1 MAADLDSLITSEIPE
16 GRQNL
21 LDSYT
26 NLERVAE
33 YCENNYFQC
42 DNKRAALEETKGY
55 TTQSLASVAYQINT
69 LAYNFLQMLD
79 LQSSSIREMESQIN
93 HISQTVCI
101 HKEKV
106 ARREIGVLTTNKC
119 SNSPNGLTRQYKII
133 APANPERPIKYVRKP
148 IDYSCLDDIGH
159 GVKGQQ
165 QQQRQMVKRPS
176 VSGGGGGGHY
186 GPGHGAP
193 SQYGPGLGK
202 SPYGSIGNV
211 SQGSAGP
218 APTSKPPTPPQN
230 RYNSGTLN
238 RSKEYRTPP
247 VVAPPQ
253 VPSNYAPNYP
263 KQSRGQ
269 QYGTLPHPQVGMVAP
284 QSQQESGG
292 ATMPRLSSNS
302 LRSTVSAHSA
312 NSGTPTPPP
321 EPGQG
326 ASSQYGLT
334 RKPSSSSADTE
345 VYGLQRQSSQASSAS
360 GIYGQYGIA
369 RESTPPG
376 QGRPTQRPPSPPGS
390 QAPSYGRQMSENSMY
405 GTRGQDQQASS
416 VYGTRG
422 QPDMAGG
429 SVYGTRGQPD
439 QGTGGVYGTRGQ
451 PDPNSMYSTRGE
463 MTGAGSRN
471 IRSQQHQQEQASS
484 VYGTRGQPDQGGG
497 SVYGTRNQVEQSN
510 VYGSR
515 SQPDSSMYSTRTE
528 MSSRGAQEKA
538 SLYGSRAQPD
548 QSSVYGSRA
557 QPDPNSMYSTR
568 SQMSD
573 PTYGR
578 SLSQTSGSTSRP
590 GGVPGEYGR
599 QASLEAA
606 RQGMERQERQ
616 SQGRSQQGGQP
627 GYTRQGSSSSVG
639 SSSAGAQPAQQQQQQ
654 QGQIV
659 ARDLAGVVVAQD
671 LSLPGWVPK
680 NYLEKVVAI
689 YDYNADKEDEL
700 TFQEGQIIYVLKKND
715 DGWWEGVM
723 EGITGLF
730 PGNYV
735 EQAV

>member
-1 MAADLDSLITSEIPE
+1 LITSEIPE

-79 LQSSSIREMESQIN
+79 LQSSQIREMESQIN
-93 HISQTVCI
+93 HISQTVGI

-119 SNSPNGLTRQYKII
+119 SNSPNGLSRQYKII

-148 IDYSCLDDIGH
+148 IDYSCLDNIGH
-159 GVKGQQ
+159 GVVSPQNATP
-165 QQQRQMVKRPS
+165 RQLSKRPS
-176 VSGGGGGGHY
+176 TGQYGTLGGGSSTSSQYAAG
-186 GPGHGAP
+186 
-193 SQYGPGLGK
+193 QYGPGLGK

-230 RYNSGTLN
+230 RFTSGTLN

-263 KQSRGQ
+263 KQGRGQ
-269 QYGTLPHPQVGMVAP
+269 QYGTLPHPQVGMVQP
-284 QSQQESGG
+284 QQHEGG
-292 ATMPRLSSNS
+292 GSTMPRLSSNS
-302 LRSTVSAHSA
+302 IRSTISGHSG
-312 NSGTPTPPP
+312 NSGTPTSTPPP
-321 EPGQG
+321 GQE
-326 ASSQYGLT
+326 QHGLT
-334 RKPSSSSADTE
+334 RKASSSSADME
-345 VYGLQRQSSQASSAS
+345 HQGDGGVYGLMRQTSQASTGSRQS
-360 GIYGQYGIA
+360 GQVYGQYGVA
-369 RESTPPG
+369 RGGTPPNMS
-376 QGRPTQRPPSPPGS
+376 RPTQRPPSPPLPNPPQQIYTRQGS
-390 QAPSYGRQMSENSMY
+390 EGSVYGTRAQPDSVYGSRGQPESVY
-405 GTRGQDQQASS
+405 GTRGQHES

-422 QPDMAGG
+422 QPD

-439 QGTGGVYGTRGQ
+439 NVYGTRGQ
-451 PDPNSMYSTRGE
+451 PDS
-463 MTGAGSRN
+463 
-471 IRSQQHQQEQASS
+471 
-484 VYGTRGQPDQGGG
+484 
-497 SVYGTRNQVEQSN
+497 

-515 SQPDSSMYSTRTE
+515 GQPE
-528 MSSRGAQEKA
+528 
-538 SLYGSRAQPD
+538 
-548 QSSVYGSRA
+548 SVYGSRA
-557 QPDPNSMYSTR
+557 QPDSVYGTRAQFGDQSYSR
-568 SQMSD
+568 
-573 PTYGR
+573 
-578 SLSQTSGSTSRP
+578 STSQSSGH
-590 GGVPGEYGR
+590 GGPGEGLSRQSSITANDQQQAFIR
-599 QASLEAA
+599 QANNT
-606 RQGMERQERQ
+606 MEQ
-616 SQGRSQQGGQP
+616 QQGSYSRQNSGQHIA
-627 GYTRQGSSSSVG
+627 RQGSSTSSQ
-639 SSSAGAQPAQQQQQQ
+639 GAT
-654 QGQIV
+654 QGIV
-659 ARDLAGVVVAQD
+659 ARDLAGSVVAQD
-671 LSLPGWVPK
+671 MSLPGWVPK

-700 TFQEGQIIYVLKKND
+700 TFQEGQVIYVLKKND

>member
-79 LQSSSIREMESQIN
+79 LQSSQIREMESQIN
-93 HISQTVCI
+93 HISQTVGI

-119 SNSPNGLTRQYKII
+119 SNSPNGLSRQYKII

-148 IDYSCLDDIGH
+148 IDYSCLDTIGH
-159 GVKGQQ
+159 GVISPQSATP
-165 QQQRQMVKRPS
+165 RQLSKRPS
-176 VSGGGGGGHY
+176 TGQY
-186 GPGHGAP
+186 GTLGTSSTSSQYAAG
-193 SQYGPGLGK
+193 QYGPGLGK

-230 RYNSGTLN
+230 RFPSGTLN

-263 KQSRGQ
+263 KQVRGQ
-269 QYGTLPHPQVGMVAP
+269 QYGTLPHPQVGMVQP
-284 QSQQESGG
+284 QQHEGG
-292 ATMPRLSSNS
+292 GSTMPRLSSNS
-302 LRSTVSAHSA
+302 IRSTISGHSG
-312 NSGTPTPPP
+312 NSGTPTSTPPP
-321 EPGQG
+321 GQE
-326 ASSQYGLT
+326 QHGLS
-334 RKPSSSSADTE
+334 RKTSSSSADMDQQVE
-345 VYGLQRQSSQASSAS
+345 GGMYGLMRQTSQASSSSRQANQV
-360 GIYGQYGIA
+360 YGQYGVA
-369 RESTPPG
+369 RGATPPNMS
-376 QGRPTQRPPSPPGS
+376 RPTQRPPSPPLPTPPQPTYTKQQSEGS
-390 QAPSYGRQMSENSMY
+390 VY
-405 GTRGQDQQASS
+405 GTRTQPDNTYGTRAQPDAL
-416 VYGTRG
+416 YGTRG
-422 QPDMAGG
+422 QPDSSLYGTRGQPDNG

-439 QGTGGVYGTRGQ
+439 TVYGTRGQ
-451 PDPNSMYSTRGE
+451 PDTTYGTRAQPDTTYGTRAQPDTTYGTRAQPQPDATYNTRAQLE
-463 MTGAGSRN
+463 ATYGTRAQLDTTYGTRAQPDN
-471 IRSQQHQQEQASS
+471 TYGTRAQPDS
-484 VYGTRGQPDQGGG
+484 VYGTRAQPDAL
-497 SVYGTRNQVEQSN
+497 YGTRAQIGDQSYSRSTSQSSGYGGPAEGLSRQSSISASDQQQALIRQASNTVEQQQAG
-510 VYGSR
+510 YSR
-515 SQPDSSMYSTRTE
+515 
-528 MSSRGAQEKA
+528 
-538 SLYGSRAQPD
+538 
-548 QSSVYGSRA
+548 
-557 QPDPNSMYSTR
+557 
-568 SQMSD
+568 
-573 PTYGR
+573 
-578 SLSQTSGSTSRP
+578 QTSG
-590 GGVPGEYGR
+590 
-599 QASLEAA
+599 
-606 RQGMERQERQ
+606 
-616 SQGRSQQGGQP
+616 QQMS
-627 GYTRQGSSSSVG
+627 RQGSTSS
-639 SSSAGAQPAQQQQQQ
+639 QPVAT
-654 QGQIV
+654 QGIV
-659 ARDLAGVVVAQD
+659 ARDLAGSVVAQD
-671 LSLPGWVPK
+671 MSLPGWVPK

-700 TFQEGQIIYVLKKND
+700 TFQEGQVIYVLKKND

>member
-159 GVKGQQ
+159 GVKGVQ
-165 QQQRQMVKRPS
+165 QQQRQLVKRPS
-176 VSGGGGGGHY
+176 VSGSSHY
-186 GPGHGAP
+186 GPGHGVP

-269 QYGTLPHPQVGMVAP
+269 QYGTLPHPQVGMVVP
-284 QSQQESGG
+284 QSQQDPGG

-302 LRSTVSAHSA
+302 VRSTVSGHSGT
-312 NSGTPTPPP
+312 SGTPTPPP
-321 EPGQG
+321 ETG
-326 ASSQYGLT
+326 QYGLS
-334 RKPSSSSADTE
+334 RKHSSSSADTE
-345 VYGLQRQSSQASSAS
+345 MQGLQRQSSQASSMS
-360 GIYGQYGIA
+360 GGVYGQYGAAGA
-369 RESTPPG
+369 RGVTPPG
-376 QGRPTQRPPSPPGS
+376 LGRPTQRPPSPPGS
-390 QAPSYGRQMSENSMY
+390 GVAPYHRQLSEGGLYGTRGGGPEPGGGVYGSRAQPDMAPVY
-405 GTRGQDQQASS
+405 GTRGQPDPGSVYGTRGQPDKVYGTRAQPDQSSVYGTRGQPDPAS

-422 QPDMAGG
+422 QPDMA
-429 SVYGTRGQPD
+429 SV
-439 QGTGGVYGTRGQ
+439 
-451 PDPNSMYSTRGE
+451 
-463 MTGAGSRN
+463 
-471 IRSQQHQQEQASS
+471 
-484 VYGTRGQPDQGGG
+484 
-497 SVYGTRNQVEQSN
+497 
-510 VYGSR
+510 
-515 SQPDSSMYSTRTE
+515 
-528 MSSRGAQEKA
+528 
-538 SLYGSRAQPD
+538 
-548 QSSVYGSRA
+548 
-557 QPDPNSMYSTR
+557 
-568 SQMSD
+568 
-573 PTYGR
+573 
-578 SLSQTSGSTSRP
+578 
-590 GGVPGEYGR
+590 
-599 QASLEAA
+599 
-606 RQGMERQERQ
+606 
-616 SQGRSQQGGQP
+616 
-627 GYTRQGSSSSVG
+627 
-639 SSSAGAQPAQQQQQQ
+639 
-654 QGQIV
+654 
-659 ARDLAGVVVAQD
+659 
-671 LSLPGWVPK
+671 
-680 NYLEKVVAI
+680 
-689 YDYNADKEDEL
+689 
-700 TFQEGQIIYVLKKND
+700 
-715 DGWWEGVM
+715 
-723 EGITGLF
+723 
-730 PGNYV
+730 
-735 EQAV
+735 

>member
-79 LQSSSIREMESQIN
+79 LQSSQIREMESQIN
-93 HISQTVCI
+93 HISQTVGI

-119 SNSPNGLTRQYKII
+119 SNSPNGLSRQYKII

-148 IDYSCLDDIGH
+148 IDYSCLDTIGH
-159 GVKGQQ
+159 GVVSPQSATP
-165 QQQRQMVKRPS
+165 RQLSKRPS
-176 VSGGGGGGHY
+176 VGQY
-186 GPGHGAP
+186 GTLGSSSVSSH
-193 SQYGPGLGK
+193 SQYAAGQYGAGLGK

-230 RYNSGTLN
+230 RFPSGTLN

-263 KQSRGQ
+263 KQGQRGQ
-269 QYGTLPHPQVGMVAP
+269 QYGTLPHPQVGMVQP
-284 QSQQESGG
+284 QQHEGG
-292 ATMPRLSSNS
+292 GSTMPRLSSHS
-302 LRSTVSAHSA
+302 IRSTQSGH
-312 NSGTPTPPP
+312 SGTSNTPTSTPPP
-321 EPGQG
+321 GQEQ
-326 ASSQYGLT
+326 AQYGLS
-334 RKPSSSSADTE
+334 RKASSSSADME
-345 VYGLQRQSSQASSAS
+345 QQGEGGMYGLVRQTSQASSGSRQS
-360 GIYGQYGIA
+360 GQVYGQYGVA
-369 RESTPPG
+369 RGSTPPNMS
-376 QGRPTQRPPSPPGS
+376 RPTQRPPSPPLPNPPQHPVYTRQQSEGS
-390 QAPSYGRQMSENSMY
+390 VYGTRGVPDSTYGTRAQPDALY
-405 GTRGQDQQASS
+405 GTRGQPDSS

-422 QPDMAGG
+422 QPD
-429 SVYGTRGQPD
+429 
-439 QGTGGVYGTRGQ
+439 
-451 PDPNSMYSTRGE
+451 
-463 MTGAGSRN
+463 
-471 IRSQQHQQEQASS
+471 SS
-484 VYGTRGQPDQGGG
+484 VYGTRGQPD
-497 SVYGTRNQVEQSN
+497 SVYGTRA
-510 VYGSR
+510 
-515 SQPDSSMYSTRTE
+515 QPD
-528 MSSRGAQEKA
+528 A
-538 SLYGSRAQPD
+538 LYGTRGQPDTTYGTRAQPD
-548 QSSVYGSRA
+548 TTYGTRAQPDTVYGSRA
-557 QPDPNSMYSTR
+557 QPDGLYGTRAQLADQSYSR
-568 SQMSD
+568 
-573 PTYGR
+573 
-578 SLSQTSGSTSRP
+578 STSQSS
-590 GGVPGEYGR
+590 GYGAAEGLSRQSSTTASDQQSVYTR
-599 QASLEAA
+599 QASNT
-606 RQGMERQERQ
+606 MEQ
-616 SQGRSQQGGQP
+616 QQGGVYSRQNSGQQFSRQASTASQP
-627 GYTRQGSSSSVG
+627 VATQG
-639 SSSAGAQPAQQQQQQ
+639 
-654 QGQIV
+654 IV
-659 ARDLAGVVVAQD
+659 ARDLAGSVVAQD
-671 LSLPGWVPK
+671 MSLPGWVPK

-700 TFQEGQIIYVLKKND
+700 TFQEGQVIYVLKKND

>member
-79 LQSSSIREMESQIN
+79 LQSSQIREMESQIN
-93 HISQTVCI
+93 HISQTVGI

-119 SNSPNGLTRQYKII
+119 SNSPNGLSRQYKII

-148 IDYSCLDDIGH
+148 IDYSCLDNIGH
-159 GVKGQQ
+159 GVVSPQSATP
-165 QQQRQMVKRPS
+165 RQLNKRPS
-176 VSGGGGGGHY
+176 AGQYGTLGGGSSSSSQYAAG
-186 GPGHGAP
+186 
-193 SQYGPGLGK
+193 QYGPGLGK

-230 RYNSGTLN
+230 RFTSGTLN

-263 KQSRGQ
+263 KQGRGQ
-269 QYGTLPHPQVGMVAP
+269 QYGTLPHPQVGMVQP
-284 QSQQESGG
+284 QQHEGG
-292 ATMPRLSSNS
+292 GSTMPRLSSNS
-302 LRSTVSAHSA
+302 IRSTISGHSG
-312 NSGTPTPPP
+312 NSGTPTSTPPP
-321 EPGQG
+321 GQE
-326 ASSQYGLT
+326 QHGLS
-334 RKPSSSSADTE
+334 RKASSSSADME
-345 VYGLQRQSSQASSAS
+345 HAGEGGMYGLMRQTSQASTGSRQS
-360 GIYGQYGIA
+360 NQVYGQYGVA
-369 RESTPPG
+369 RGGTPPNMS
-376 QGRPTQRPPSPPGS
+376 RPTQRPPSPPLPNPPQQIYTRQGS
-390 QAPSYGRQMSENSMY
+390 E
-405 GTRGQDQQASS
+405 
-416 VYGTRG
+416 
-422 QPDMAGG
+422 G
-429 SVYGTRGQPD
+429 SVYGTRSQPD
-439 QGTGGVYGTRGQ
+439 
-451 PDPNSMYSTRGE
+451 
-463 MTGAGSRN
+463 
-471 IRSQQHQQEQASS
+471 S
-484 VYGTRGQPDQGGG
+484 VYGTRSQPD
-497 SVYGTRNQVEQSN
+497 SVYGTRSQPDS
-510 VYGSR
+510 VYGTRAQPDSTYGTRAQLDTTYGTRVQPDTTYGTR
-515 SQPDSSMYSTRTE
+515 SQPDTT
-528 MSSRGAQEKA
+528 
-538 SLYGSRAQPD
+538 YGTRAQPD
-548 QSSVYGSRA
+548 ATYGTRA
-557 QPDPNSMYSTR
+557 QPDATYSTR
-568 SQMSD
+568 AQMEA
-573 PTYGR
+573 TYGTR
-578 SLSQTSGSTSRP
+578 AQPDTVYGTRAQPDSVYGNRAQSGDQSYSRSTSQSSGY
-590 GGVPGEYGR
+590 GGPSEGLSR
-599 QASLEAA
+599 QASVTSSDQQQAFMRQTTNNMEQQQGGYSRQNSGQHIS
-606 RQGMERQERQ
+606 RQG
-616 SQGRSQQGGQP
+616 STTSQQGA
-627 GYTRQGSSSSVG
+627 TQG
-639 SSSAGAQPAQQQQQQ
+639 
-654 QGQIV
+654 IV
-659 ARDLAGVVVAQD
+659 ARDLAGSVVAQD
-671 LSLPGWVPK
+671 MSLPGWVPK

-700 TFQEGQIIYVLKKND
+700 TFQEGQVIYVLKKND

>member
-79 LQSSSIREMESQIN
+79 LQSSQIREMESQIN
-93 HISQTVCI
+93 HISQTVGI

-119 SNSPNGLTRQYKII
+119 SNSPNGLSRQYKII

-148 IDYSCLDDIGH
+148 IDYSCLDTIGH
-159 GVKGQQ
+159 GVISPQSNTP
-165 QQQRQMVKRPS
+165 RQLTKRPS
-176 VSGGGGGGHY
+176 AGQYGTLGSGSVS
-186 GPGHGAP
+186 

-230 RYNSGTLN
+230 RFPSGTLN

-263 KQSRGQ
+263 KQGRGQ
-269 QYGTLPHPQVGMVAP
+269 QYGTLPHPQVGMVQP
-284 QSQQESGG
+284 QQHEGG
-292 ATMPRLSSNS
+292 GSTMPRLSSNS
-302 LRSTVSAHSA
+302 IRSTQSGH
-312 NSGTPTPPP
+312 SGTSNTSTSTPPP
-321 EPGQG
+321 GQEQG
-326 ASSQYGLT
+326 QYGLS
-334 RKPSSSSADTE
+334 RKTSSSSADME
-345 VYGLQRQSSQASSAS
+345 QQVEAGMYGLVRQTSQASSGS
-360 GIYGQYGIA
+360 RQSNQVYGQYGVA
-369 RESTPPG
+369 RGSTPPNMS
-376 QGRPTQRPPSPPGS
+376 RPTQRPPSPPLPTPPQHMYSRQPSEGS
-390 QAPSYGRQMSENSMY
+390 VYGTRSQPDTTYGTRAQPDAVYGTRAQPDNVY
-405 GTRGQDQQASS
+405 GTRGQAES

-422 QPDMAGG
+422 QPE
-429 SVYGTRGQPD
+429 SVYGTRAQPD
-439 QGTGGVYGTRGQ
+439 
-451 PDPNSMYSTRGE
+451 
-463 MTGAGSRN
+463 
-471 IRSQQHQQEQASS
+471 S
-484 VYGTRGQPDQGGG
+484 VYGTR
-497 SVYGTRNQVEQSN
+497 
-510 VYGSR
+510 
-515 SQPDSSMYSTRTE
+515 
-528 MSSRGAQEKA
+528 
-538 SLYGSRAQPD
+538 AQPD
-548 QSSVYGSRA
+548 AMYGTRA
-557 QPDPNSMYSTR
+557 QPDP
-568 SQMSD
+568 
-573 PTYGR
+573 TYGTR
-578 SLSQTSGSTSRP
+578 AQLEAVYGTRAQPEGLYGTRAQLGDQSYSRSTSQSSGYGGAESLSRQSSTAASDQTNYTRQSNTTVEQQGGYSRQNSGQQFS
-590 GGVPGEYGR
+590 R
-599 QASLEAA
+599 QAST
-606 RQGMERQERQ
+606 
-616 SQGRSQQGGQP
+616 SSQQGV
-627 GYTRQGSSSSVG
+627 TQG
-639 SSSAGAQPAQQQQQQ
+639 
-654 QGQIV
+654 IV
-659 ARDLAGVVVAQD
+659 ARDLAGSVVAQD
-671 LSLPGWVPK
+671 MSLPGWVPK

-700 TFQEGQIIYVLKKND
+700 TFQEGQVIYVLKKND

>member
-79 LQSSSIREMESQIN
+79 LQSSQIREMESQIN
-93 HISQTVCI
+93 HISQTVGI

-119 SNSPNGLTRQYKII
+119 SNSPNGLSRQYKII

-148 IDYSCLDDIGH
+148 IDYSCLDNIGH
-159 GVKGQQ
+159 GVVSPQSATP
-165 QQQRQMVKRPS
+165 RQLNKRPS
-176 VSGGGGGGHY
+176 AGQYGTLGGGSSSSSQYAAG
-186 GPGHGAP
+186 
-193 SQYGPGLGK
+193 QYGPGLGK

-230 RYNSGTLN
+230 RFTSGTLN

-263 KQSRGQ
+263 KQGRGQ
-269 QYGTLPHPQVGMVAP
+269 QYGTLPHPQVGMVQP
-284 QSQQESGG
+284 QQHEGG
-292 ATMPRLSSNS
+292 GSTMPRLSSNS
-302 LRSTVSAHSA
+302 IRSTISGHSG
-312 NSGTPTPPP
+312 NSGTPTSTPPP
-321 EPGQG
+321 GQE
-326 ASSQYGLT
+326 QHGLS
-334 RKPSSSSADTE
+334 RKASSSSADME
-345 VYGLQRQSSQASSAS
+345 HAGEGGMYGLMRQTSQASTGSRQS
-360 GIYGQYGIA
+360 NQVYGQYGVA
-369 RESTPPG
+369 RGGTPPNMS
-376 QGRPTQRPPSPPGS
+376 RPTQRPPSPPLPNPPQQIYTRQGS
-390 QAPSYGRQMSENSMY
+390 E
-405 GTRGQDQQASS
+405 
-416 VYGTRG
+416 
-422 QPDMAGG
+422 G
-429 SVYGTRGQPD
+429 SVYGTRSQPD
-439 QGTGGVYGTRGQ
+439 
-451 PDPNSMYSTRGE
+451 
-463 MTGAGSRN
+463 
-471 IRSQQHQQEQASS
+471 S
-484 VYGTRGQPDQGGG
+484 VYGTRSQPD
-497 SVYGTRNQVEQSN
+497 SVYGTR
-510 VYGSR
+510 
-515 SQPDSSMYSTRTE
+515 SQPDSV
-528 MSSRGAQEKA
+528 
-538 SLYGSRAQPD
+538 YGTRAQPD
-548 QSSVYGSRA
+548 STYGTRAQLDTTYGTRVQPDTTYGTRA
-557 QPDPNSMYSTR
+557 QPDTTYGTRAQPDATYGTRAQPDATYSTR
-568 SQMSD
+568 AQMEA
-573 PTYGR
+573 TYGTR
-578 SLSQTSGSTSRP
+578 AQPDTVYGTRAQPDSVYGNRAQPGDQSYSRSTSQSSGY
-590 GGVPGEYGR
+590 GGPSEGLSR
-599 QASLEAA
+599 QASVTSSDQQQAFMRQTTNNMEQQQGGYSRQNSGQHIS
-606 RQGMERQERQ
+606 RQG
-616 SQGRSQQGGQP
+616 STTSQQGA
-627 GYTRQGSSSSVG
+627 TQG
-639 SSSAGAQPAQQQQQQ
+639 
-654 QGQIV
+654 IV
-659 ARDLAGVVVAQD
+659 ARDLAGSVVAQD
-671 LSLPGWVPK
+671 MSLPGWVPK

-700 TFQEGQIIYVLKKND
+700 TFQEGQVIYVLKKND

>member
-79 LQSSSIREMESQIN
+79 LQSSQIREMESQIN
-93 HISQTVCI
+93 HISQTVGI

-119 SNSPNGLTRQYKII
+119 SNSPNGLSRQYKII

-148 IDYSCLDDIGH
+148 IDYACLDTIGH
-159 GVKGQQ
+159 GVISPQTATP
-165 QQQRQMVKRPS
+165 RQLSKRPS
-176 VSGGGGGGHY
+176 TGQYGTLGTGSVS
-186 GPGHGAP
+186 
-193 SQYGPGLGK
+193 SQYAAGQYGAGLGK

-230 RYNSGTLN
+230 RFPSGTLN

-263 KQSRGQ
+263 KQGQRGQ
-269 QYGTLPHPQVGMVAP
+269 QYGTLPHPQVGMVQP
-284 QSQQESGG
+284 QQHEGG
-292 ATMPRLSSNS
+292 GSTMPRLSSNS
-302 LRSTVSAHSA
+302 IRST
-312 NSGTPTPPP
+312 
-321 EPGQG
+321 
-326 ASSQYGLT
+326 SQ
-334 RKPSSSSADTE
+334 SSS
-345 VYGLQRQSSQASSAS
+345 YGAAEGLSRQSSTTAS
-360 GIYGQYGIA
+360 
-369 RESTPPG
+369 
-376 QGRPTQRPPSPPGS
+376 
-390 QAPSYGRQMSENSMY
+390 
-405 GTRGQDQQASS
+405 DQQ
-416 VYGTRG
+416 
-422 QPDMAGG
+422 
-429 SVYGTRGQPD
+429 
-439 QGTGGVYGTRGQ
+439 
-451 PDPNSMYSTRGE
+451 
-463 MTGAGSRN
+463 
-471 IRSQQHQQEQASS
+471 QAF
-484 VYGTRGQPDQGGG
+484 T
-497 SVYGTRNQVEQSN
+497 
-510 VYGSR
+510 
-515 SQPDSSMYSTRTE
+515 
-528 MSSRGAQEKA
+528 
-538 SLYGSRAQPD
+538 
-548 QSSVYGSRA
+548 
-557 QPDPNSMYSTR
+557 
-568 SQMSD
+568 
-573 PTYGR
+573 
-578 SLSQTSGSTSRP
+578 
-590 GGVPGEYGR
+590 R
-599 QASLEAA
+599 QASNTVE
-606 RQGMERQERQ
+606 QPQ
-616 SQGRSQQGGQP
+616 S
-627 GYTRQGSSSSVG
+627 GYTRQNSGQQFSRQASTAS
-639 SSSAGAQPAQQQQQQ
+639 QPGVT
-654 QGQIV
+654 QGIV
-659 ARDLAGVVVAQD
+659 ARDLAGSVVAQD
-671 LSLPGWVPK
+671 MSLPGWVPK

-700 TFQEGQIIYVLKKND
+700 TFQEGQVIYVLKKND

>member
-79 LQSSSIREMESQIN
+79 LQSSQIREMESQIN
-93 HISQTVCI
+93 HISQTVGI

-119 SNSPNGLTRQYKII
+119 SNSPNGLSRQYKII

-148 IDYSCLDDIGH
+148 IDYSCLDNIGH
-159 GVKGQQ
+159 GVVSQENKTP
-165 QQQRQMVKRPS
+165 RQLAKRPS
-176 VSGGGGGGHY
+176 AGQY
-186 GPGHGAP
+186 GTLGNSSSS

-230 RYNSGTLN
+230 RFPSGTLN
-238 RSKEYRTPP
+238 RSKEYRSPP

-263 KQSRGQ
+263 KQGRGQ
-269 QYGTLPHPQVGMVAP
+269 QYGTLPHPQVGMVQP
-284 QSQQESGG
+284 QHHEGG
-292 ATMPRLSSNS
+292 GSTMPRLSSNS
-302 LRSTVSAHSA
+302 MRSTVSGHSGT
-312 NSGTPTPPP
+312 SGTPTPPP
-321 EPGQG
+321 GQE
-326 ASSQYGLT
+326 QYGLS
-334 RKPSSSSADTE
+334 RKTSSSSADMDQSDGM
-345 VYGLQRQSSQASSAS
+345 YGLMRQTSQASTGSRQS
-360 GIYGQYGIA
+360 NQVYGQYGVG
-369 RESTPPG
+369 RGSTSANMS
-376 QGRPTQRPPSPPGS
+376 RPTQRPPSPPPPNPPQPTGGVYGS
-390 QAPSYGRQMSENSMY
+390 RNQPDNPYGIRGQQDATY
-405 GTRGQDQQASS
+405 GTRGQPDATYGTRGQPDATYGTRGQPDTTYGTRGQPDATYGSRSHPDSAVYGTRGQPDSAVYGTKSQPDNVYGTRAQPDS

-422 QPDMAGG
+422 QPE
-429 SVYGTRGQPD
+429 SVYGTRAPADTTYGTRAQADSLYSTRAQLEATYSSRAQLENSYGSKIQDASRGQETVYGTRAQPGDQSYSRSTSQSSGYGGPAENLSRQSSIAASDQQFGRQNSGSD
-439 QGTGGVYGTRGQ
+439 QGTGRQAGQ
-451 PDPNSMYSTRGE
+451 YS
-463 MTGAGSRN
+463 
-471 IRSQQHQQEQASS
+471 
-484 VYGTRGQPDQGGG
+484 
-497 SVYGTRNQVEQSN
+497 
-510 VYGSR
+510 
-515 SQPDSSMYSTRTE
+515 
-528 MSSRGAQEKA
+528 
-538 SLYGSRAQPD
+538 
-548 QSSVYGSRA
+548 
-557 QPDPNSMYSTR
+557 
-568 SQMSD
+568 
-573 PTYGR
+573 
-578 SLSQTSGSTSRP
+578 
-590 GGVPGEYGR
+590 R
-599 QASLEAA
+599 QASNA
-606 RQGMERQERQ
+606 
-616 SQGRSQQGGQP
+616 SQQGMV
-627 GYTRQGSSSSVG
+627 T
-639 SSSAGAQPAQQQQQQ
+639 
-654 QGQIV
+654 
-659 ARDLAGVVVAQD
+659 RDLAGSVIAQD
-671 LSLPGWVPK
+671 TSLPGWVPK
-680 NYLEKVVAI
+680 NYLEKVIAI